1 MSSTKFSR
9 LSPDEVAELRAN
21 AANPEFREMNKFTA
35 PCGAT
40 PAENFRMTLAL
51 IRELE
56 PFYRS
61 LPQDRSVPVVKSFI
75 L

>member
-21 AANPEFREMNKFTA
+21 AANPEFREMSRFGA
-35 PCGAT
+35 PCGKT